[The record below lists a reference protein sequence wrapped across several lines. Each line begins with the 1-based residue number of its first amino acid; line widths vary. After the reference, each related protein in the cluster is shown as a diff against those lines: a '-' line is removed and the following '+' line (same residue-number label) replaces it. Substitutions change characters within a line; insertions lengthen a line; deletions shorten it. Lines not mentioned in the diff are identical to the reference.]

1 MIELVIGVFIGGV
14 FTAGAYE
21 LFLRPK
27 VKITEEYYKK
37 VREAYDRL
45 NKLAEQVEKWP
56 DKKDKE
62 KGGDEK

>member
-1 MIELVIGVFIGGV
+1 MIELVIGVFIGAV
-14 FTAGAYE
+14 FTAGTYE

-56 DKKDKE
+56 DDKE
-62 KGGDEK
+62 NKKGGG

>member
-1 MIELVIGVFIGGV
+1 MIDIIIGVFIGV
-14 FTAGAYE
+14 IFTAGTYE

-56 DKKDKE
+56 DEKDKE
-62 KGGDEK
+62 KGGE

>member
-1 MIELVIGVFIGGV
+1 MIELVIGVLIGAV
-14 FTAGAYE
+14 FTAGTYE

-56 DKKDKE
+56 DSKEDK
-62 KGGDEK
+62 KGGE

>member
-1 MIELVIGVFIGGV
+1 MIELVIGVLIGAV
-14 FTAGAYE
+14 FTAGIYE

-27 VKITEEYYKK
+27 VKLNEEYYKK

-56 DKKDKE
+56 DEKDKE
-62 KGGDEK
+62 KGGK